1 MGFIWYPAYHL
12 AHFSGARKEHFL
24 LNDQI
29 VERGRQLCEF
39 SLFPCFAEETKVE
52 RRNLSKVSCKVA
64 ESNESPSP
72 PGCKASLSVAFTL
85 RLLSRPTVP
94 PLQGPPLSMALSS
107 QGCFQP
113 LSCAPTPS
121 SLCHPLPEPQSL
133 TAPLP
138 ASLVNELLISALGKH
153 RRSLLLS
160 TLAFVK
166 L

>member
-85 RLLSRPTVP
+85 PLLSRPTVP
-94 PLQGPPLSMALSS
+94 PLQVPPAVHGTVFPGL
-107 QGCFQP
+107 
-113 LSCAPTPS
+113 
-121 SLCHPLPEPQSL
+121 
-133 TAPLP
+133 LP
-138 ASLVNELLISALGKH
+138 ASQLRPNSKLPPPPAPRATVPDGPFA
-153 RRSLLLS
+153 SLS
-160 TLAFVK
+160 RQ
-166 L
+166 